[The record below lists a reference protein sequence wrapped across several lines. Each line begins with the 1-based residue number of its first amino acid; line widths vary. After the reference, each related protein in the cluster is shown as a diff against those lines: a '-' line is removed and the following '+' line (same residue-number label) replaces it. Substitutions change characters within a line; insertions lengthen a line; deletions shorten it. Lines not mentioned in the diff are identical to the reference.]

1 MTEHTPEPV
10 TGQRQPEADSR
21 TWVLANEFAEVHLSL
36 VRTHNGARLR
46 IRDPKGGR
54 SVDLC
59 PVELESLT
67 WQTPEVFSGF
77 LATPFGPEEG
87 G

>member
-1 MTEHTPEPV
+1 MKRGEPP
-10 TGQRQPEADSR
+10 GEG
-21 TWVLANEFAEVHLSL
+21 TWVLANEFAEVHLTL
-36 VRTHNGARLR
+36 VRTRNGLRLR

-54 SVDLC
+54 SVELC

-67 WQTPEVFSGF
+67 WQEPEVFSGF
-77 LATPFGPEEG
+77 LATPFGPEDG

>member
-1 MTEHTPEPV
+1 MKDQ
-10 TGQRQPEADSR
+10 QRAAAGEGA
-21 TWVLANEFAEVHLSL
+21 WVLANEFAEVHVSL
-36 VRTHNGARLR
+36 VRTRNGVRLR
-46 IRDPKGGR
+46 IRDPKGDR

-67 WQTPEVFSGF
+67 WQPPEVFSGF
-77 LATPFGPEEG
+77 LRTPFGPEEG

>member
-1 MTEHTPEPV
+1 MDQ
-10 TGQRQPEADSR
+10 QRAKAGED

-36 VRTHNGARLR
+36 VRTRNGVRLR

-67 WQTPEVFSGF
+67 WQPPEVFSGF